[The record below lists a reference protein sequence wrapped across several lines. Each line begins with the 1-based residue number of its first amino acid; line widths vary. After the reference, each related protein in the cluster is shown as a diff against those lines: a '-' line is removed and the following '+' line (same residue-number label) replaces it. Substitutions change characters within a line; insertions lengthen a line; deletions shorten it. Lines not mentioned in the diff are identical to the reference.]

1 MESKPRVTAD
11 QVVGGDLGLH
21 TYLTLSDGTEIPP
34 PRFLRQY
41 AKKLRR
47 AQRQMSR
54 RVQGSRNRAQARLQ
68 VAKLYERIRHRRSNF
83 SHQLTHGLMRYPAL
97 CLENLGLVGLA
108 KTKLAKSMLDAA
120 LGETLRQWKYK
131 SVWYN
136 THAIQADR
144 FFPSTQLCS
153 ACGYQNK
160 NLRLSD
166 RAWQVPCLSDP
177 TPEGLQCSSESARR
191 RDQTTRCYG
200 NPRDVKRLWA
210 ACKTRHGGQCWLK
223 QESPAFRRGEVQAQ
237 CVLSPNWS
245 HPGVCATPSRS

>member
-1 MESKPRVTAD
+1 VSEFELMESKPRVTAD

-136 THAIQADR
+136 THAIQAASS
-144 FFPSTQLCS
+144 FLQPSCAPHVDTRIKTFVFQTVHGKCPACQTQHRRDFNAARNLRDEGIRQLVAMGILETLN
-153 ACGYQNK
+153 ACGQHV
-160 NLRLSD
+160 RP
-166 RAWQVPCLSDP
+166 AMV
-177 TPEGLQCSSESARR
+177 
-191 RDQTTRCYG
+191 G
-200 NPRDVKRLWA
+200 NA
-210 ACKTRHGGQCWLK
+210 G
-223 QESPAFRRGEVQAQ
+223 
-237 CVLSPNWS
+237 
-245 HPGVCATPSRS
+245 